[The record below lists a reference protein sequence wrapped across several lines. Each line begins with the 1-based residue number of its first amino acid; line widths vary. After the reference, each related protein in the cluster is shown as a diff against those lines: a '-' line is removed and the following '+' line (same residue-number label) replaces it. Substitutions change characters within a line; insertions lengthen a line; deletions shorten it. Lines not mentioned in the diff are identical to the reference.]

1 MDCQDKLV
9 AQLMTE
15 PHDKFQGPILKRH
28 SDSRGSGC
36 HYLMTKHTAE
46 MDRTTSQLA
55 NISQKLANEF
65 QLTTDKFHGGQLS
78 LLLKLLIKR
87 EDTCCAY

>member
-1 MDCQDKLV
+1 
-9 AQLMTE
+9 MTAAGVVVITWWQNI
-15 PHDKFQGPILKRH
+15 PL
-28 SDSRGSGC
+28 
-36 HYLMTKHTAE
+36 E

-78 LLLKLLIKR
+78 LLLKLLITR

>member
-9 AQLMTE
+9 AQLMIE
-15 PHDKFQGPILKRH
+15 PPKGAHNQFQGPSLKRH

-36 HYLMTKHTAE
+36 HYLMTRHTAE

-65 QLTTDKFHGGQLS
+65 QLTTDRFHGVQLS
-78 LLLKLLIKR
+78 LLLKPLI
-87 EDTCCAY
+87 T

>member
-1 MDCQDKLV
+1 
-9 AQLMTE
+9 MT
-15 PHDKFQGPILKRH
+15 
-28 SDSRGSGC
+28 
-36 HYLMTKHTAE
+36 TAGVVVITWWQNIPLE

-78 LLLKLLIKR
+78 LLLKLLITR
-87 EDTCCAY
+87 EDTRCAY